1 MQARAAGAGSSNRIE
16 RSHNDWF
23 RSVLVQDVARVDALL
38 GLVISIMADA
48 EAKGEV
54 GMHPGCH
61 AACIHVRERYPHLQH
76 DSTRAPSQT
85 GSPNVDGRG
94 GSSITWT
101 LEQSSCYLSG

>member
-23 RSVLVQDVARVDALL
+23 RSVLVQDVARMDALL

-61 AACIHVRERYPHLQH
+61 AACIHVRERYHIC
-76 DSTRAPSQT
+76 SMIAPGHHRRQAA
-85 GSPNVDGRG
+85 
-94 GSSITWT
+94 
-101 LEQSSCYLSG
+101 LM